1 MSKKKRVIYLRRYTM
16 KTLSTILA
24 ASLFAAFSATA
35 MADDSV
41 VQDGYV
47 FEQNQLL
54 PTGVR
59 AEVGTT
65 GYGGALLWTAN
76 PYVGL
81 ALGYNGGDISWS
93 DDVSVNG
100 TKYDLDMDN
109 KLAYLNAEIRPWG
122 ASNNMWAQGL
132 YMAAGVGYLDNQYD
146 LQKRIGA
153 GETLSIDGNNYQL
166 ATGANEGSVR
176 GQMSY
181 ENDIAPYVG
190 FGFAPK
196 INKNWG
202 VFGEVG
208 AYYTGNP
215 DVNLTQSN
223 LVPVNG
229 NTVSAQDAVNK
240 EANEIANDDKYEW
253 MPVGKVGVSFHW

>member
-1 MSKKKRVIYLRRYTM
+1 M
-16 KTLSTILA
+16 KTLRTLLA
-24 ASLFAAFSATA
+24 ATVLTAITGIA
-35 MADDSV
+35 MADETV
-41 VQDGYV
+41 VKDGYA
-47 FEQNQLL
+47 FDRNQLV

-93 DDVSVNG
+93 DDLSING
-100 TKYDLDMDN
+100 TKYDMEMDN
-109 KLAYLNAEIRPWG
+109 KVGYLNAEVRPWG
-122 ASNNMWAQGL
+122 ASGNRWAQGV
-132 YMAAGVGYLDNQYD
+132 YMAAGVGYIDNDYD
-146 LQKRIGA
+146 LTKR
-153 GETLSIDGNNYQL
+153 SSDGTIKINGTNYSY
-166 ATGANEGSVR
+166 NGSVN
-176 GQMSY
+176 GKMEY
-181 ENDIAPYVG
+181 KNDIAPYLG
-190 FGFAPK
+190 LGFAPK

-215 DVNLTQSN
+215 TVNLDKDGTF
-223 LVPVNG
+223 VNAAGG
-229 NTVSAQDAVNK
+229 NADADLRAEEQK
-240 EANEIANDDKYEW
+240 IANDDKYAW